1 MSLRDQNG
9 IMALNVRRFPTP
21 LYNRIKRL
29 AESHGMEMK
38 PFLVQLLTEVTE
50 QMRPGKG
57 KLKVEGKLVPVKVGI
72 PVKAPSVHVPAK
84 CQIQEC
90 QVCKLIGWSDPAR
103 GV

>member
-1 MSLRDQNG
+1 MSLRDQDG
-9 IMALNVRRFPTP
+9 EMAFNMRRFPIP

-29 AESHGMEMK
+29 ADSYGMGMK

-57 KLKVEGKLVPVKVGI
+57 KLRVEGKLVPVQVGI

-84 CQIQEC
+84 CEIQGC
-90 QVCKLIGWSDPAR
+90 SVCKLIGWSDPAR